1 MNKKY
6 KEIDFIIGN
15 TIEQAV
21 NELLYYKRQ
30 GILACGT
37 FNGHVL
43 YSDTVSMD
51 SAYLE
56 IIGKTKNQ
64 FELEQKERREK
75 QEKAEQEFKEALPQ
89 YIENWKDKGR
99 KILSEDKWEY
109 WDKIVPIRAN
119 DLYHGME
126 LDNTLDIICSLK
138 ENNFKEAKEKFDKQ
152 GHSGMSAS
160 LVFSM
165 VREFYDDG
173 DKFVEYMK

>member
-1 MNKKY
+1 MDKKY
-6 KEIDFIIGN
+6 RKIEFMIGS

-21 NELLYYKRQ
+21 NELLKYKEQR
-30 GILACGT
+30 ILVSGS
-37 FNGHVL
+37 FNGHIL

-56 IIGKTKNQ
+56 IMGKTKCQ
-64 FELEQKERREK
+64 FESEQKERREK
-75 QEKAEQEFKEALPQ
+75 QEKAEQEFKEALPR
-89 YIENWKDKGR
+89 YIENWKNKGR
-99 KILSEDKWEY
+99 KVLSEDKWEY

-138 ENNFKEAKEKFDKQ
+138 ENKLEEAKNKFDKQ

-160 LVFSM
+160 LVFGM
-165 VREFYDDG
+165 IREFYDDG